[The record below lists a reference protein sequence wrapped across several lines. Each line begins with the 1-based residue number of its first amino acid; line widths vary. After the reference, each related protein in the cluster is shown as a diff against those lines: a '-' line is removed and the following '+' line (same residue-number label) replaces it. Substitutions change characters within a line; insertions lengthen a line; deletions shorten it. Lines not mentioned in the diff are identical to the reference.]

1 MNCFCCIIAHKYILC
16 PFRKV
21 FSKFF
26 QKTAKIFHCGKSR
39 FNFDEINDKIN
50 DKIKDLDTE
59 ILKLLADNCYMTIP
73 ELAKS
78 VSKSE
83 PTIYRHLDAIIKAKK
98 IERVGSRKNGYW
110 RVINTD

>member
-1 MNCFCCIIAHKYILC
+1 
-16 PFRKV
+16 
-21 FSKFF
+21 
-26 QKTAKIFHCGKSR
+26 
-39 FNFDEINDKIN
+39 
-50 DKIKDLDTE
+50 
-59 ILKLLADNCYMTIP
+59 MTIP